1 MRKPTRPL
9 FHLILIL
16 GLTSC
21 ANYQLNY
28 SPEAVSWATETP
40 LPDQPLMHTVFL
52 VGDAGKGSNPA
63 LDLLERRVQHAGKES
78 TVLFLGDNIYP
89 NGMAPISGADRAQ
102 DEERLKAQLNT
113 VLDYEGNVFFIAGN
127 HDWDK
132 YGIDGLKRQK
142 KFIEK
147 YLDREDV
154 FFPDPGCGD
163 PEEIEINDKL
173 VIVLIDSE
181 WYLSDWDKD
190 YQVNAGCEVKSRAV
204 FAEFMVEAIKG
215 NRNKDVLI
223 AMHHPPYSTGPHGGQ
238 FTFKQ
243 HLFPLTEF
251 VEPLYLPL
259 PVVGSIFQFLRGTVG
274 HRQDLIHPKYQEL
287 SDIVVGAARRNGSFV
302 IASGHEH
309 SLQYIEQDEQSFI
322 VSGAGSKTTATNARN
337 GGQFAYG
344 HLGFAQLDYYEDGSA
359 WVKYWVPDENE
370 PQGKLVFQKQVQPPL
385 PKIAEDPPES
395 FEPLQD
401 SITIKV
407 SENDFER
414 GRLWNFFWGK
424 HYRSTY
430 NATVKLPVL
439 DLTTYKGGVR
449 PVKRGGGY
457 QTNSLRLE
465 GADGR
470 QYALRSIDK
479 DASRT
484 LGYPFNESFV
494 TAVLEDN
501 FSSAHPFASIAT
513 ADLAKAA
520 GIYYTQPK
528 MFYLPRQPALG
539 IYNEDYAGALYTVE
553 ERPDDEVWNDYE
565 QFGAP
570 KRIRSTLDTRERIQE
585 DHDEQIDYPFVVRNR
600 LFDVLIGD
608 WDRHDDQWRW
618 SEIDSGEVDY
628 YRPIP
633 RDRDQAFSNYDGLIL
648 ELAKGTTPDIKKLKA
663 YRGDENR
670 LEWLVYNGRH
680 FDRTFL
686 SGADWSVWEAEARH
700 LQEQLTDEVIEQAFK
715 NNWPGPVYQL
725 NAPDIIQKLKTRRD
739 NFMDI
744 ARKYYELMAK
754 EVDIVGTF
762 KRDLFVIERMEDG
775 RTRIRAYDTN
785 SKSEK
790 ELKFYDR
797 TFLPEETREIAV
809 YGLTDQDVFRV
820 KGTCRNNC
828 IKVRMIGGV
837 GQDILEDESNGKGL
851 IYYDAKN
858 EGNLLQ
864 TGSKAKVK
872 RRFDPAFN
880 IYDRESNDY
889 NFNYTSLLP
898 AAGFNPDD
906 GILLGLSAAY
916 TTYGFKK
923 DPYASQHKIDM
934 KFATGTNG
942 FTLDYQGEFIDLFG
956 PFELGLDAEYQT
968 PLYSRNFYGLGNES
982 INIENLLDDE
992 ALNYNRI
999 KQRVIRVMPSFM
1011 RRLNAQS
1018 RVLVGPTFESIEVER
1033 TEGRY
1038 IDEIGNRFQDEL
1050 FDGLE
1055 FAGLRFLLDYKT
1067 RDNNAIPTR
1076 GLGFF
1081 LEGGWKQQ
1089 LEEGRKNFA
1098 YLNTSFSAYQRID
1111 RRGKLVF
1118 ATRLEFQH
1126 RFSEDYEFYQGAT
1139 LGGPGEGANFR
1150 GFRRDRFIGSTA
1162 FVHNTDLRW
1171 KTITSENPTLPFSLG
1186 LMAGFDHGRVWLRGE
1201 DSEVWHYS
1209 YGGGIWLSPFDLFVV
1224 SGGVYRGDNKDNRV
1238 VVTGGFFF

>member
-1 MRKPTRPL
+1 MIKTSNPL
-9 FHLILIL
+9 FYLVFLFGI
-16 GLTSC
+16 TSC
-21 ANYQLNY
+21 ANYNLNY
-28 SPEAVSWATETP
+28 GPETAGWEADAP
-40 LPDQPLMHTVFL
+40 APGQPLMHTVFL
-52 VGDAGKGSNPA
+52 VGDAGGGGNPA
-63 LDLLERRVQHAGKES
+63 LDLLERKAKGAGKES

-89 NGMAPISGADRAQ
+89 NGMAPKSGGDRAK
-102 DEERLKAQLNT
+102 DESRLEAQLNT

-127 HDWDK
+127 HDWDE

-147 YLDREDV
+147 YLDRKDV

-173 VIVLIDSE
+173 VIVLMDSQ

-204 FAEFMVEAIKG
+204 FDEFLEEAIKG

-251 VEPLYLPL
+251 VDPLYLPL
-259 PVVGSIFQFLRGTVG
+259 PVVGSVFQFLRGSIG
-274 HRQDLIHPKYQEL
+274 HRQDLIHPKYREL
-287 SDIVVGAARRNGSFV
+287 SDLVIGAARRNGNFV

-309 SLQYIEQDEQSFI
+309 SLQYIEKDEQSFI
-322 VSGAGSKTTATNARN
+322 VSGAGSKNTATNARN

-344 HLGFAQLDYYEDGSA
+344 HRGFAQLDYYEDGSA
-359 WVKYWVPDENE
+359 WVKYWVPSAATPE
-370 PQGKLVFQKQVQPPL
+370 GRLVFQKQVQQPL
-385 PKIAEDPPES
+385 PKVAEDPPES
-395 FEPLQD
+395 FPPVQD
-401 SITIKV
+401 SITVEV
-407 SENDFER
+407 SKSDFQH
-414 GRLWNFFWGK
+414 GQFWNWFWGR
-424 HYRSTY
+424 HYRAEY
-430 NATVKLPVL
+430 NTTLKLPAL
-439 DLTTYKGGVR
+439 RLSEYQGGVR

-465 GADGR
+465 GKDGR
-470 QYALRSIDK
+470 QYAMRSIDK

-501 FSSAHPFASIAT
+501 FSAAHPFASIAT
-513 ADLAKAA
+513 AALAKEA
-520 GIYYTQPK
+520 GIYYTQPG
-528 MFYLPRQPALG
+528 MFYLPRQPELG
-539 IYNEDYAGALYTVE
+539 IYNEDYAGAVYTVE

-570 KRIRSTLDTRERIQE
+570 KRIRSTLDVRERIQE
-585 DHDEQIDYPFVVRNR
+585 DHDEQIDYAFVVRNR

-618 SEIDSGEVDY
+618 SEIDSGKVDY

-633 RDRDQAFSNYDGLIL
+633 RDRDQAFSKYDGLIL
-648 ELAKGTTPDIKKLKA
+648 ELAKGTSPDIKKLKS
-663 YRGDENR
+663 YRGDEKR

-686 SGADWSVWEAEARH
+686 SGADWATWEAEARK
-700 LQEQLTDEVIEQAFK
+700 LQENLTDEVIEAAFQE
-715 NNWPGPVYQL
+715 NWPDLIYSHSGPE
-725 NAPDIIQKLKTRRD
+725 IIKKLKSRRD
-739 NFMDI
+739 KLMEIGRN
-744 ARKYYELMAK
+744 YYELMAK
-754 EVDIVGTF
+754 EVDVVGTF
-762 KRDLFVIERMEDG
+762 KRDLFLIERMEDG
-775 RTRIRAYDTN
+775 RTRVRAYDTN

-797 TFLPEETREIAV
+797 TFLAEETKEIV
-809 YGLTDQDVFRV
+809 IYGLTDKDVFQV
-820 KGTCRNNC
+820 KGNCTRNC
-828 IKVRMIGGV
+828 IKIRMIGGV

-851 IYYDAKN
+851 VYYDAKG

-864 TGSKAKVK
+864 TGSKARIV
-872 RRFDPAFN
+872 RRDDPAFN
-880 IYDRESNDY
+880 TYDRESKDY

-898 AAGFNPDD
+898 ALGFNPDD
-906 GILLGLSAAY
+906 GILLGLSTAY
-916 TTYGFKK
+916 TTFGFKK
-923 DPYASQHKIDM
+923 DPYATQQNLSLKY
-934 KFATGTNG
+934 AVATNG
-942 FTLDYQGEFIDLFG
+942 LSIAYQGEFVDLFG

-982 INIENLLDDE
+982 INIENQLDDQ
-992 ALNYNRI
+992 ALDYNRI
-999 KQRVIRVMPSFM
+999 KQRVISFMPSFM

-1018 RVLVGPTFESIEVER
+1018 RVLIGPTFESIEVER
-1033 TEGRY
+1033 TKGRF
-1038 IDEIGNRFQDEL
+1038 IDEVGNAFQEEL
-1050 FDGLE
+1050 FEGIE
-1055 FAGLRFLLDYKT
+1055 FGGLRFLLDYNT

-1089 LEEGRKNFA
+1089 LEAGRKNYG
-1098 YLNTSFSAYQRID
+1098 YLNTAFTAYQRVD

-1118 ATRLEFQH
+1118 ATRVEFQH
-1126 RFSEDYEFYQGAT
+1126 RFNEDYEFYQGAS
-1139 LGGPGEGANFR
+1139 LGGPGQNANFR

-1201 DSEVWHYS
+1201 DSDVWHYS
-1209 YGGGIWLSPFDLFVV
+1209 YGGGLWLSPFDLFVL